1 MSLSKKHPKEI
12 IDRCIAMELIRENG
26 ADLAAKLNPNFVKT
40 FNEIQL
46 DENENE
52 VEVEVNELDFEYM
65 LFDCPMYQFN
75 IYFGELNK
83 MEEAKKIIED
93 LKRDITGQALVEG
106 IIEQSEKYSK
116 TINFPAKK

>member
-46 DENENE
+46 DEDENE
-52 VEVEVNELDFEYM
+52 IEVEVNELDFEYM
-65 LFDCPMYQFN
+65 LFDCPMHQFA

-83 MEEAKKIIED
+83 MEEAKKLMED
-93 LKRDITGQALVEG
+93 LKNDITSQAL
-106 IIEQSEKYSK
+106 IETMKAQSENTPKLIIPGK
-116 TINFPAKK
+116 